1 MNTCTIFQNYNSID
15 TYKTVWYFVYIVCFN
30 RLYMIMRNIKL
41 ILEYDGTNYHGW
53 QIQPNLPTVQGV
65 VEDAIKQLT
74 NSSIQIIGAGRTDTG
89 VHAEGQVANFQTNS
103 SIPIA
108 AFQSG
113 TNSYLPSDVVVI
125 EATEVDTNFHARFS
139 AISRYYRYTIL
150 NRSYP
155 SALIHR
161 TCHHLSTKINIEIAN
176 EICKCLIGKHDFSSF
191 QKTGSDRNNPVCDIF
206 RAFCHTRKDL
216 IFFEFEADSFLRG
229 MVRAIVGTILKCIK
243 DPKCNITDATTQF
256 QSIVDARDRSL
267 AGPSVPANGLSLVK
281 VKYSE

>member
-1 MNTCTIFQNYNSID
+1 
-15 TYKTVWYFVYIVCFN
+15 
-30 RLYMIMRNIKL
+30 MRNIKL
-41 ILEYDGTNYHGW
+41 VLEYDGTNYHGW

-65 VEDAIKQLT
+65 VEDAIGQLT
-74 NSSIQIIGAGRTDTG
+74 NSSIQIIGAGRTDSG

-103 SIPIA
+103 LIPIA

-113 TNSYLPSDVVVI
+113 TNTFLPSDVVVI
-125 EATEVDTNFHARFS
+125 EATEVDTDFHARFS

-161 TCHHLSTKINIEIAN
+161 TCHHDSSNINIHIAN

-191 QKTGSDRNNPVCDIF
+191 QKTGSDRNNPVCDF
-206 RAFCHTRKDL
+206 YKAFCHTRDDFIL
-216 IFFEFEADSFLRG
+216 FEFEADSFLRG

-243 DPKCNITDATTQF
+243 DSKCNIVDATTQF
-256 QSIVDARDRSL
+256 QSIVEARDRSL